1 VTALPGQFAR
11 VNALPGQLALAA
23 RLARR
28 ELRGGLRGFRIF
40 LACLTLGVF
49 AIAAVGSISAAV
61 IAGLERDARIILGGD
76 VTVRLLHRPAT
87 PEQLDWLT
95 RHAAAMSQSVEM
107 RAMARAVDGARRTLV
122 ELKAVDD
129 LYPLYG
135 TLDLEPAVP
144 RAALFARRGGVPGAA
159 VERSLAIRLDL
170 KLGDRILIGD
180 GTFELRAVIAHE
192 PDRGVGGIDFGPRV
206 MIGLD
211 GLADTALV
219 QPGSLVE
226 YHYRLRLPPGVA
238 ARGVTTALRR
248 DLPDVGWRIRD
259 FRQATPGV
267 DRFVNRITLF
277 LTLVGLTALL
287 VGGVGV
293 GNAVRSYLDSK
304 TATIATLK
312 CVGAPGALVFRIYL
326 MLVLALGGFG
336 VAIGLTLGALAPLVA
351 GRALGALL
359 PVPIALGFYPVP
371 LVSAGLF
378 GGLTALAF
386 SLWPLAR
393 AREIPAASLFRDV
406 VAPARRRPRPV
417 YLAAIAVAI
426 LLLAGLA
433 VWSAPDR
440 TLAAWFVVGAAAS
453 FAAFR
458 LLALG
463 LVRLARAAGRPHN
476 PRLRLALGNLQRPGA
491 PTASVV
497 LSLGLGLSVL
507 VIVALIEGNLSREVE
522 ERLPARAPSFFF
534 IDIQPDQLAAFET
547 LVKQQPGV
555 TGVQEVPMLRGRI
568 TRLNGVPVERAAVQP
583 DSRWALDSDRGLTYA
598 GMPPAGTRI
607 VAGSWWPADYTG
619 PPLVSFDAGLAAG
632 MGLKVGDSLTIN
644 LLGREVD
651 ARIAN
656 LREIDWSSLGLN
668 FAMIFAPGLLEA
680 APHTHLAIAYASEA
694 AEEPLL
700 RAVTDRFTNVS
711 AIRVKDALDAINAI
725 LQAIAVAARITA
737 SVTLAAGTLVLAGAM
752 VAEHQ
757 RRVYDAVVLKVLGAT
772 RRDLVGAF
780 LLEYGLLGLATAAI
794 ASVIG
799 SVAAWLVVTRIMHA
813 EWVFLPLTVAAV
825 AALCGTITIGFGL
838 VGTWRALGQKAAPL
852 LRNA

>member
-1 VTALPGQFAR
+1 VSAR
-11 VNALPGQLALAA
+11 LGQLALAA

-61 IAGLERDARIILGGD
+61 VSGLERDARIILGGD

-87 PEQLDWLT
+87 QQQLDWLT
-95 RHAAAMSQSVEM
+95 ARTAALSRSVEM
-107 RAMARAVDGARRTLV
+107 RAMARALDGARRTLV

-129 LYPLYG
+129 AYPLYG
-135 TLDLEPAVP
+135 ALELAPAVP
-144 RAALFARRGGVPGAA
+144 RAELFARRAGLPGAV
-159 VERSLAIRLDL
+159 VEQSLALRLDL

-180 GTFELRAVIAHE
+180 GTFELRAVILRE
-192 PDRGVGGIDFGPRV
+192 PDRGVSAIDFGPRV
-206 MIGLD
+206 MISID
-211 GLADTALV
+211 GLADTGLI

-226 YHYRLRLPPGVA
+226 YHYRLRLPPGVPT
-238 ARGVTTALRR
+238 RGFVAALRH

-267 DRFVNRITLF
+267 DRFVERITLF

-293 GNAVRSYLDSK
+293 GNAVRSYLASK

-312 CVGAPGALVFRIYL
+312 CVGAPGGLVFQTYL
-326 MLVLALGGFG
+326 LLVLALAGLG
-336 VAIGLTLGALAPLVA
+336 VAIGLGLGALAPLA
-351 GRALGALL
+351 ADRALGALL
-359 PVPIALGFYPVP
+359 PVPIALGFYPLP

-393 AREIPAASLFRDV
+393 AREIAAASLFRDV
-406 VAPARRRPRPV
+406 VAPARQLPRPA
-417 YLAAIAVAI
+417 YLAAISCAI
-426 LLLAGLA
+426 LLLAALA

-440 TLAAWFVVGAAAS
+440 ALAAWFVAGAAAS

-463 LVRLARAAGRPHN
+463 LVRLARAAGRPRN

-507 VIVALIEGNLSREVE
+507 VIVALIEGNLSRQVE

-534 IDIQPDQLAAFET
+534 IDIQPDQLAGFDGM
-547 LVKQQPGV
+547 VRQFPGV

-568 TRLNGVPVERAAVQP
+568 TRLNGVPVERAAVLP
-583 DSRWALDSDRGLTYA
+583 DARWALDSDRGLTYA
-598 GMPPAGTRI
+598 GAPPADTRI
-607 VAGSWWPADYTG
+607 VAGSWWPENYAG
-619 PPLVSFDAGLAAG
+619 PPLVSFDANLAAG
-632 MGLKVGDSLTIN
+632 MGLKVGDMLTIN

-651 ARIAN
+651 AKIAN
-656 LREIDWSSLGLN
+656 LREIDWSSMGLN
-668 FAMIFAPGLLEA
+668 FVMVFAPGLLEA
-680 APHTHLAIAYASEA
+680 APHTHLAIAYMSEA

-700 RAVTDRFTNVS
+700 RAVTDRYTNVS
-711 AIRVKDALDAINAI
+711 AIRVKDALAAINGI

-737 SVTLAAGTLVLAGAM
+737 SVTLVAGTLVLAGAM

-799 SVAAWLVVTRIMHA
+799 TVAAWLVVTRVMHA
-813 EWVFLPLTVAAV
+813 EWVFLPLTVAVV
-825 AALCGTITIGFGL
+825 AALCGAITIGFGL

>member
-1 VTALPGQFAR
+1 
-11 VNALPGQLALAA
+11 VNALLGQLPLAA

-61 IAGLERDARIILGGD
+61 VAGLERDARTILGGD
-76 VTVRLLHRPAT
+76 VTLRLLHRPAT
-87 PEQLDWLT
+87 PEQLEWLT
-95 RHAAAMSQSVEM
+95 RRADTVSQSVEM
-107 RAMARAVDGARRTLV
+107 RAMARAVDGARRMLV

-135 TLDLEPAVP
+135 ALELTPALP
-144 RAALFARRGGVPGAA
+144 RAAAFERRDGVPGAA
-159 VERSLAIRLDL
+159 VEQSLALRLDL

-180 GTFELRAVIAHE
+180 GTFELRALIARE
-192 PDRGVGGIDFGPRV
+192 PDRGVSAIDFGPRV
-206 MIGLD
+206 MIGLNALTD
-211 GLADTALV
+211 TGLI

-226 YHYRLRLPPGVA
+226 YHYRLRLPPNVA
-238 ARGVTTALRR
+238 TGSFMAALQH
-248 DLPDVGWRIRD
+248 DLPDVGWRVRD

-267 DRFVNRITLF
+267 DRFVRRITLF

-312 CVGAPGALVFRIYL
+312 CVGAPGALVFQIYL
-326 MLVLALGGFG
+326 LLVLTLAGLG
-336 VAIGLTLGALAPLVA
+336 VAIGLALGALAPLIA
-351 GRALGALL
+351 DRALGALL

-378 GGLTALAF
+378 GILTATAF

-393 AREIPAASLFRDV
+393 AREIQAASLFRDV
-406 VAPARRRPRPV
+406 VAPARRRPRPA
-417 YLAAIAVAI
+417 YLAAIATAI
-426 LLLAGLA
+426 LLLAALA

-440 TLAAWFVVGAAAS
+440 PLAAWFVVGAAAS
-453 FAAFR
+453 VVAFR
-458 LLALG
+458 LLAFG

-507 VIVALIEGNLSREVE
+507 VIVALIEGNLSRQVE

-534 IDIQPDQLAAFET
+534 IDIQPDQLAAFDKLAT
-547 LVKQQPGV
+547 QFPGV
-555 TGVQEVPMLRGRI
+555 TGVHEVPMLRGRI
-568 TRLNGVPVERAAVQP
+568 TRLNGVPVERAPVLQ

-598 GMPPAGTRI
+598 GAPPADTRI
-607 VAGSWWPADYTG
+607 VAGSWWPSDYAG
-619 PPLVSFDAGLAAG
+619 PPLVSFDANLAAG
-632 MGLKVGDSLTIN
+632 MGLKVGDTLTIN

-651 ARIAN
+651 AKIAN
-656 LREIDWSSLGLN
+656 LRDIDWSSLGLN
-668 FAMIFAPGLLEA
+668 FTMVFAPGLLES
-680 APHTHLAIAYASEA
+680 APHTHLAVAYASEA

-711 AIRVKDALDAINAI
+711 AIRVKDALAAINAI
-725 LQAIAVAARITA
+725 LQAIALAARITA
-737 SVTLAAGTLVLAGAM
+737 SITLAAGTLVLAGAM

-794 ASVIG
+794 ASLIG
-799 SVAAWLVVTRIMHA
+799 SVAAWLVVTRVMHA

-825 AALCGTITIGFGL
+825 AALCGAITIGFGL